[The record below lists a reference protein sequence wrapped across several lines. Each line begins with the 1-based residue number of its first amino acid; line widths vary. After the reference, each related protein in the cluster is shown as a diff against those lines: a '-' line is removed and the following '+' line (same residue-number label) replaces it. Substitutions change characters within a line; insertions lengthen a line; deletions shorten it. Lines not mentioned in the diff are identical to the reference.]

1 MENVNPLG
9 LVGQQ
14 QLKCV
19 MHAMRDTGRC
29 LILCYWISELKRV
42 DRL

>member
-1 MENVNPLG
+1 MEYVTSLG
-9 LVGQQ
+9 LVGQR
-14 QLKCV
+14 QLKRV

-29 LILCYWISELKRV
+29 FDLTLSGVQAESV